1 MGNIVMGGPRPFGV
15 VGHRGATTN
24 RNPERIMPEN
34 TLPAFHAAHQQGAA
48 IELDVMTTRDGKVV
62 VHHDFETGRI
72 FRLPGR
78 QKPIRETT
86 WEELKNARFNAK
98 GHEQSMNRL
107 LGGKAAYKSPD
118 CFEKLTVPKLKTVL
132 EQLPE
137 AKFSIELKNPSP
149 LKPNPLERKVASL
162 IKEKNLYNQVTVLGF
177 SPFSLRK
184 IKQID
189 PKIHT
194 ALNFELPEIVK
205 KSPFLM
211 KGFVNLYAKKL
222 VGVDALQPRYGD
234 VTPALVELSH
244 KAGMPITPWVN
255 KETRAGE
262 QAKMPQLIDMGVD
275 GLITNSVDLL
285 NEALKQAAPEK
296 AGLVAKV

>member
-24 RNPERIMPEN
+24 RDFERIMPEN
-34 TLPAFHAAHQQGAA
+34 TLPAFHSAHRQGAA

-72 FRLPGR
+72 FRLLGK
-78 QKPIRETT
+78 QKPIRQTS
-86 WEELKNARFNAK
+86 WEELKQARFNAK
-98 GHEQSMNRL
+98 GHEPSMNRL
-107 LGGKAAYKSPD
+107 LGGKVNYKSPD
-118 CFEKLTVPKLKTVL
+118 RFEKLTVPELETVL
-132 EQLPE
+132 EELPE
-137 AKFSIELKNPSP
+137 AKFSIELKSPSAFRP
-149 LKPNPLERKVASL
+149 DPLERKVASL
-162 IKEKNLYNQVTVLGF
+162 IREKNLYNQVTVLGF
-177 SPFSLRK
+177 SPFSLWK

-189 PKIHT
+189 PQIHT

-222 VGVDALQPRYGD
+222 VGVDALQPCYGD

-244 KAGMPITPWVN
+244 KAGLPITSWVN
-255 KETRAGE
+255 KETRAEE
-262 QAKMPQLIDMGVD
+262 QAKMPQLIGMGVD

-285 NEALKQAAPEK
+285 NETLQQGKLEIARPAT
-296 AGLVAKV
+296 KV